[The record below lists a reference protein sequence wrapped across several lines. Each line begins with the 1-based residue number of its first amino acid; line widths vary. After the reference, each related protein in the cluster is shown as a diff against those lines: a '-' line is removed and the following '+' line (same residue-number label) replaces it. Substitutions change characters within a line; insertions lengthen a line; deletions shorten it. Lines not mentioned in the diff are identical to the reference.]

1 MMFLFPQPRSVENLE
16 GTLVL
21 PVGAADAD
29 LVTFFRRV
37 RDGESGIRVEKDAAL
52 EREEYRIEVGEDAVV
67 LTVSCD
73 EGLFRAVT
81 TLQQMLKTT
90 GGQVPRVRIHDR
102 PELKR
107 RGYMLRFSCG
117 PQIQ

>member
-1 MMFLFPQPRSVENLE
+1 MTGVQLNQQEAWMMFLFPQPRSVENLE

-52 EREEYRIEVGEDAVV
+52 EREEYRRGA
-67 LTVSCD
+67 
-73 EGLFRAVT
+73 
-81 TLQQMLKTT
+81 
-90 GGQVPRVRIHDR
+90 DR
-102 PELKR
+102 FL
-107 RGYMLRFSCG
+107 
-117 PQIQ
+117 